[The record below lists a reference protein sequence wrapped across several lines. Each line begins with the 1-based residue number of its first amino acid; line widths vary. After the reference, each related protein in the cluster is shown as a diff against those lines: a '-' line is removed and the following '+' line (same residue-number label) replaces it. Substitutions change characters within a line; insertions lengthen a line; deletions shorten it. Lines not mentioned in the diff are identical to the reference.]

1 MSEPDGA
8 PINYGGQ
15 AVIEGV
21 MMRGRQA
28 MAVAVRHP
36 SGEIVVHGEPLQR
49 GFYGS
54 PWAKRPFIRGA
65 LLLWD
70 TLVLGTRALVYSASV
85 AMEEEEEEGQ
95 KAGQGTNEAEDAG
108 EGAGG
113 EAPSAA
119 AAQSEAAAQEA
130 FGGKMLWGMMAISL
144 GLGIGIFFVTPLLLT
159 RLVDPFLPSD
169 LLSVLVE
176 GVIRIALFFGYVW
189 LIGRLPDIR
198 RVFAYHGA
206 EHKAINAL
214 EAGAPLEPGPV
225 SRYSVAHPRCGTS
238 FLLVVVVLSIFVF
251 GLLGRPSLPVRI
263 ASRIALVPVVAAV
276 AYEVIRFSARR
287 TGNPAVRLILA
298 PGLALQRMTTREPDR
313 GQVEVAIAALR
324 RVMEMDGRAAVVAP
338 GPSPAGGHP
347 SLRGERRPCKTAW
360 RRSKPATSSSTSCWP
375 TPRCW
380 PITSR

>member
-1 MSEPDGA
+1 
-8 PINYGGQ
+8 
-15 AVIEGV
+15 
-21 MMRGRQA
+21 
-28 MAVAVRHP
+28 
-36 SGEIVVHGEPLQR
+36 
-49 GFYGS
+49 
-54 PWAKRPFIRGA
+54 
-65 LLLWD
+65 
-70 TLVLGTRALVYSASV
+70 
-85 AMEEEEEEGQ
+85 
-95 KAGQGTNEAEDAG
+95 
-108 EGAGG
+108 
-113 EAPSAA
+113 
-119 AAQSEAAAQEA
+119 
-130 FGGKMLWGMMAISL
+130 MLWGMMAISL

-313 GQVEVAIAALR
+313 GQVEVAIAALQ
-324 RVMEMDGRAAVVAP
+324 RVMEMDGRAP
-338 GPSPAGGHP
+338 GPHTQRVPGSRRPVAEQRQRATRKGWGRGTWPFSAGGHP

-380 PITSR
+380 PITSRCCATLGSRPPRPRWSPSTASCAGCRRRWPGPGPCWRTGATPSWPTWPGKRCATWSSGRESCRGSCAWPSCPATPTTRRA

>member
-8 PINYGGQ
+8 PFNYGGQ

-85 AMEEEEEEGQ
+85 AMEADEREEEDGAPRGQ
-95 KAGQGTNEAEDAG
+95 AQPDAQN
-108 EGAGG
+108 GAAAPRS

-119 AAQSEAAAQEA
+119 AAQSEAAAEEA
-130 FGGKMLWGMMAISL
+130 FGGKMLWGMMAMSL
-144 GLGIGIFFVTPLLLT
+144 GLGIGIFFVAPLLLT
-159 RLVDPFLPSD
+159 RLVDPYLPSD

-176 GVIRIALFFGYVW
+176 GLIRIALFFGYVW

-225 SRYSVAHPRCGTS
+225 AGYSVAHPRCGTS

-287 TGNPAVRLILA
+287 AGNPAVRLILA
-298 PGLALQRMTTREPDR
+298 PGMALQRMTTREPDR
-313 GQVEVAIAALR
+313 AQVEVAIVALQ
-324 RVMEMDGRAAVVAP
+324 RVMEMDGRTAGAP
-338 GPSPAGGHP
+338 GPSP
-347 SLRGERRPCKTAW
+347 
-360 RRSKPATSSSTSCWP
+360 PAAIP
-375 TPRCW
+375 V
-380 PITSR
+380 